1 MREAGRPDVW
11 DAAQPPPSQD
21 STLALRLDS
30 ARVPEP
36 EPDDDELPPAYARQL
51 PAAAPHADVPPADL
65 RHPAVPNP
73 DLRHPAVPPD
83 VPPTGVP
90 LPPPPPRPAPL
101 PGTPPV
107 PAPAPAPAPAPLDPR
122 GRADGRAPAAAPAP
136 PSSEVSELSEAART
150 SGTSSPRSPWRRIGG
165 LGARAVGS
173 AERRRLER
181 LTTPARRPYR
191 LSVTSIKGGVGKTT
205 TSAMLGLTLAR
216 YRDDRV
222 VTVDAN
228 PHAGTLAD
236 RLLGERVMPT
246 VRDLVDA
253 ELRERRLGS
262 RGLTEPGHIGQYL
275 GQAGR
280 LMVAAGEQSSDLSET
295 LDEER
300 YRVCQDVLERAFDV
314 IITDSG
320 TGMRH
325 SAMRGTL
332 AATDRLLVVAAPRF
346 DAARRAAKTLDE
358 VHARGYPHL
367 VRDAVVVI
375 TMDAP
380 KTTGINV
387 RTLVDYFRQL
397 CTYVVRIPYD
407 QHLYAGGTIHYDRVS
422 PATRGA
428 YMDLAAALAEG
439 FADPPP
445 GR

>member
-1 MREAGRPDVW
+1 MR
-11 DAAQPPPSQD
+11 DASRRDARGTTQPPPSRD

-30 ARVPEP
+30 ARVTDP

-51 PAAAPHADVPPADL
+51 PPAAPHTDLPPPDL
-65 RHPAVPNP
+65 RNPDVRPDAPRPTDGPPAVP
-73 DLRHPAVPPD
+73 AA
-83 VPPTGVP
+83 GVP
-90 LPPPPPRPAPL
+90 LPPPRPAPL
-101 PGTPPV
+101 PGTA
-107 PAPAPAPAPAPLDPR
+107 PAPAVAPAPAPAPLDPR
-122 GRADGRAPAAAPAP
+122 GRADGRAPAPAPAP
-136 PSSEVSELSEAART
+136 AGSDTEHASAPP
-150 SGTSSPRSPWRRIGG
+150 SPRAPWRRIGG
-165 LGARAVGS
+165 LVGARAAGS
-173 AERRRLER
+173 AERKRLER
-181 LTTPARRPYR
+181 LTTPVRRPYR

-246 VRDLVDA
+246 VRDLINA

-280 LMVAAGEQSSDLSET
+280 LMVAAGEQSPDLSET
-295 LDEER
+295 LDEEQ
-300 YRVCQDVLERAFDV
+300 YRVCQDVLERAFDI

-397 CTYVVRIPYD
+397 CTYVVQIPYD

-439 FADPPP
+439 FAAPPP